1 MFSVLASGE
10 AFFDLVASAVWPN
23 VYNTTINHK
32 LSPGTSFLI
41 MAAVAFTGI
50 PFVM

>member
-10 AFFDLVASAVWPN
+10 ALFDLVASAIWPN
-23 VYNTTINHK
+23 VYNITINHK
-32 LSPGTSFLI
+32 LSPGTSFVI
-41 MAAVAFTGI
+41 MAVVAFTGV